1 MEVTLERVQMKPFH
15 GEKLKLTLSRSK
27 FVRMPLWCSLL
38 SFLKLSI
45 NSFVVTNLS
54 KLLTI

>member
-15 GEKLKLTLSRSK
+15 GEKLKLMLSQSK
-27 FVRMPLWCSLL
+27 FALMPLWYSLL